1 VGKIRKNMALFKKK
15 APAKK
20 AKKLAK
26 KSGRS
31 SDAKAILA
39 KMNAKKDA
47 GDCPFC

>member
-1 VGKIRKNMALFKKK
+1 MALFKKK

-20 AKKLAK
+20 AKKPVK